1 MKDNKQKGLTS
12 LFITIVVMVFLGF
25 LAFNVLQGG
34 KHSNVTKVTH
44 TAEETTITSAESSV
58 SGESTSNGESTK
70 ASENSSADKSK
81 ANNESSQS
89 GESSQAESGK
99 ESESADEKKDE
110 NGKSSKFGMG
120 KIKLGLDL
128 AGGVSIT
135 YQTVQQNPSD
145 EDMADTIYKLQQ
157 RVQNYST
164 EAEVYREGG
173 NRINID
179 IPGVSDANAILDEL
193 GKPGSLLFVDPQ
205 GQTVLTGDQVATA
218 KAGIIDNNGKSEY
231 VVSLTFTDEGSK
243 AFEEATAKLIGQR
256 IAIIYDNV
264 VYSNPTVQTAITGGN
279 AQITGMTSY
288 DEAKNLASTI
298 RIGSLSLELEELRSN
313 VVGAKLGQTAIST
326 SMKAAVVGFVV
337 LAAFMIGAF
346 LLPGAAS
353 VIALALYIILEI
365 LLLSAF
371 EITLTLPGIAGII
384 LSIGMAVDA
393 NVIIFTRIKEEI
405 ALGKSVYESINS
417 GFKKALSAIIDGN
430 VTTLIAA
437 AVLYVRGS
445 GTVKGFA
452 QTLALGIILSM
463 FTALFVTKFILKAF
477 YNVGLDDVK
486 FYGKKPDRE
495 SINFVGMRKITLSV
509 AAVVLIIGVIFAGIN
524 KSKIGGFFNYGLDF
538 KGGTSTNVTFDKD
551 YSLEEIS
558 KDIVPVVESVT
569 GEAGTQTQK
578 VQGTNQVIIK
588 TRSLSLDEREKL
600 NKALADKFGVDAEKI
615 TAESISGAVSSEMK
629 KDAVVATVLATIL
642 MLIYIWIRFRDF
654 SFAAGSILAL
664 LHDVFIVISCYAIFR
679 WSVGSTFIACI
690 LTILGYSINA
700 TIVIFDRIRENKT
713 ILPKSTAK
721 EELINKSVT
730 ETLTRSI
737 YSSLT
742 TFITIFILF
751 LMGVPSIRE
760 FALPIMV
767 GIVAGT
773 YSSVFLSSVFWYLLS
788 NKFDKKIE
796 EKKAE
801 NAKKKKKTKKVEIN
815 KDSNGAVV

>member
-337 LAAFMIGAF
+337 LAAFMIGVF

-509 AAVVLIIGVIFAGIN
+509 AAVVLIIGVIFAGVN
-524 KSKIGGFFNYGLDF
+524 KSQIGGFFNYGLDF
-538 KGGTSTNVTFDKD
+538 KGGTSTNVTFNKD

-558 KDIVPVVESVT
+558 KEIVPVVESVT

-700 TIVIFDRIRENKT
+700 TIVIFDRIRENKA
-713 ILPKSTAK
+713 ILSKSTAK